1 MPFSFPNIKPR
12 YGMRKWSQ
20 HQHAEP
26 LALSDCIEIVEY
38 LKLKANIPI
47 QQDIWDLEK
56 VAQLVAKTKWR
67 KLGFFSSHAVFIFL
81 APIMGVIFL
90 LGLSCALSG
99 EACTSKLSMLRF
111 NSILLSG
118 SFVAICV
125 LWFKNAVSRDRQNT
139 NFSEYFSPTLTRE
152 QREIL
157 RRSIL
162 ELKNNNRTIFEFGN
176 YEVFRKVSEISWTA
190 ENWFLLL
197 TGNEHDR
204 FAIWLDGAYPKGK
217 LHLESNATSANTNDG
232 ETWSKVKSPNT
243 RYIVSDRKRLL
254 WFIQTVENISLKENH
269 AGWLAGLKLLYDHH
283 DIYKRYLDK
292 KLSSEERNEFLDTIT
307 PVFARISRNFKKEV
321 AKSGIDAV
329 DLNAFGATGTMNF
342 LHGRNENIE
351 NWIKKYT

>member
-1 MPFSFPNIKPR
+1 
-12 YGMRKWSQ
+12 MRKWSRYQ
-20 HQHAEP
+20 QAEP
-26 LALSDCIEIVEY
+26 LTLSDCIEIVEH

-56 VAQLVAKTKWR
+56 IAQLVAKTKWR

-90 LGLSCALSG
+90 LGLGCAFSG

-125 LWFKNAVSRDRQNT
+125 LWFKNAVSRDRQKT
-139 NFSEYFSPTLTRE
+139 NFSEYFSPMLTRD
-152 QREIL
+152 QRENL
-157 RRSIL
+157 SKTIL
-162 ELKNNNRTIFEFGN
+162 ELKNNSHTIYEFGN
-176 YEVFRKVSEISWTA
+176 YEVFRKISEISWTA

-197 TGNEHDR
+197 TQNEHDR
-204 FAIWLDGAYPKGK
+204 FAVWLDGAYPKGK
-217 LHLESNATSANTNDG
+217 LYLESHNNPISTNDG
-232 ETWSKVKSPNT
+232 RVWSKVKLPHT
-243 RYIVSDRKRLL
+243 RHIVSDKRRLSR
-254 WFIQTVENISLKENH
+254 FIQIVESISLKENH

-329 DLNAFGATGTMNF
+329 DINAFGATGTINF